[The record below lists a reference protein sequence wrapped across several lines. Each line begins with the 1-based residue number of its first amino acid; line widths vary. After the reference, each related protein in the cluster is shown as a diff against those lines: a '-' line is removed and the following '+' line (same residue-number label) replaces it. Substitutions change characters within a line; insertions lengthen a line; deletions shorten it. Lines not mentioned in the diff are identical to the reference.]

1 MTYNF
6 AGAPILAALVLLSAM
21 PAFSQSDALW
31 TGQAQCQLTMQSPS
45 YSYQEVQTWAI
56 NGAPSGKVS
65 MAYPATWSVTGQ
77 GARQDLS
84 GRQITVTQWQTS
96 VPPMSASLAIFVN
109 SANQLIIKSYHA
121 QLRANGASTGLRQVT
136 DAGVPQKPSSV
147 SFVEFEWQFP
157 QIEVESTRSDVSGT
171 SSTPINSGIGP
182 LQPPGSN
189 GTANC
194 SWHFS
199 KGPTNSTHATP
210 AIRAITGQAME
221 PQ

>member
-31 TGQAQCQLTMQSPS
+31 TGQAQCQLTVQSPS

-56 NGAPSGKVS
+56 SGAPSGNVS

-121 QLRANGASTGLRQVT
+121 QLRANGAVN
-136 DAGVPQKPSSV
+136 GVRRVSVPGIAQSPTPV

-157 QIEVESTRSDVSGT
+157 QIEVEGTKSDVSGT
-171 SSTPINSGIGP
+171 SSTPITSGIGP
-182 LQPPGSN
+182 MQPAGLG
-189 GTANC
+189 GTATC
-194 SWHFS
+194 KWQFS
-199 KGPTNSTHATP
+199 KGAQSST
-210 AIRAITGQAME
+210 
-221 PQ
+221 